1 GAPPPPQTRGHTLLE
16 LSWTIA
22 PALVL
27 LLIAIPTIQVI
38 FRTQAA
44 PAAGALEVLVR
55 GRQWWWEFRYPA
67 LDVATANGP
76 HLPAGRPGRP
86 RRGGQGHLREPRLCR
101 LPHDPRRVGRRARP
115 RPHHVRGP
123 QDARRRNAPEHARD
137 RGRLGEGPRRDQAG
151 REDAGAGPHGRRGP
165 RGRRLLDD
173 PQVSC
178 RR

>member
-1 GAPPPPQTRGHTLLE
+1 GVVHVHPGVSNIVPARGELVHEMRGPDATTLEALARRCASLASRVARRRGVGVELRPMSATAPALCAERVQAAIEGAGAALGVFAGLAWVLVRFRDRPGAPPPPQTRGHTLLE

-67 LDVATANGP
+67 LDVATANEL
-76 HLPAGRPGRP
+76 HLPAG
-86 RRGGQGHLREPRLCR
+86 
-101 LPHDPRRVGRRARP
+101 
-115 RPHHVRGP
+115 
-123 QDARRRNAPEHARD
+123 
-137 RGRLGEGPRRDQAG
+137 
-151 REDAGAGPHGRRGP
+151 
-165 RGRRLLDD
+165 
-173 PQVSC
+173 
-178 RR
+178 